1 VVPRRIFP
9 TFPFRPPLG
18 ATRVRL
24 AACVHTI
31 FRYSCYK
38 LFIEFPLYA
47 AVVDVV
53 GCCTE
58 KKKQKNLISL
68 TLDIAFIIQSSKN
81 FSSMRTIL
89 TIEKC

>member
-53 GCCTE
+53 GCYTE
-58 KKKQKNLISL
+58 RKN
-68 TLDIAFIIQSSKN
+68 K
-81 FSSMRTIL
+81 
-89 TIEKC
+89 